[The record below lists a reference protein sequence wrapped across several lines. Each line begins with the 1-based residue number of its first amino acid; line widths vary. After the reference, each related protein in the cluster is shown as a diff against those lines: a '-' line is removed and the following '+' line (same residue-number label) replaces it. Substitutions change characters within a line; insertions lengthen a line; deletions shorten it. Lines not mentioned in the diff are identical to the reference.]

1 MKCIDF
7 KLRSNF
13 WISEFSCPH
22 CGSVHV
28 SEELADRLQLL
39 RSTCKAPVIIVSG
52 YRCKEYNDSIPG
64 ADPDSFHIKGMAAD
78 IHITGYEPEEIYYLA
93 DKLGF
98 KGIGIY
104 DTWVHVDV
112 ASYIHRWDKRVKN
125 KGKEFIKKI
134 VV

>member
-1 MKCIDF
+1 MKYIDF
-7 KLRSNF
+7 KLTENF
-13 WISEFSCPH
+13 KLSEFSCPH
-22 CGSVHV
+22 CQTVHV
-28 SEELADRLQLL
+28 DMELVNKLQLL
-39 RSTCKAPVIIVSG
+39 RSICNAPVIIVSG
-52 YRCKEYNDSIPG
+52 YRCKKYNDSIPG
-64 ADPDSFHIKGMAAD
+64 ADPNSFHIKGMAAD
-78 IHITGYEPEEIYYLA
+78 IHITGYEPEEIYYMA

-112 ASYIHRWDKRVKN
+112 ASYIHRWDERVKN